1 MINML
6 DFNELD
12 AAKPHVHGKKIGHPN
27 MGGKKKK
34 GEPRT
39 EDLQSGGTHTHTRSP
54 AAIRSSCANS
64 SINNSER

>member
-12 AAKPHVHGKKIGHPN
+12 AAKPHVHRKKIGHPN

-34 GEPRT
+34 GRAAHGRFT
-39 EDLQSGGTHTHTRSP
+39 ERRHAHTRSP
-54 AAIRSSCANS
+54 AAI
-64 SINNSER
+64 SEQLC